1 MREMNSAER
10 IKRLLAVLPW
20 IESQN
25 GPYLEE
31 VAARFDY
38 PQRELIEDLENVV
51 FFVGVYPFT
60 PDCLIEVSIT
70 EERVWVRY
78 ADWFRQPMKLSK
90 KELTALR
97 AAGEALI
104 DFGGSLTNEIEDEL
118 GPLERALT
126 KLSVFEGGSE
136 NLLEIKLAT
145 PTKHLLDVQNSIKYK
160 TVLQIEYLAGS
171 RNEISSRKIEPEKIL
186 ANGGKWY
193 VQAYCKSSSAVK
205 TFRVDRIKDIT
216 TLDEIRESNS
226 VEYSTT
232 EDFFNLDNFPTAI
245 IEIPIGDKS
254 LIDGFPN
261 IEIEEVSEEKIRL
274 ICPVASEVWFKYL
287 LMVLGSGAEVLEMP
301 TGIENIFRSKAAEE
315 ILGIYNS

>member
-1 MREMNSAER
+1 MT
-10 IKRLLAVLPW
+10 W
-20 IESQN
+20 I
-25 GPYLEE
+25 
-31 VAARFDY
+31 
-38 PQRELIEDLENVV
+38 
-51 FFVGVYPFT
+51 
-60 PDCLIEVSIT
+60 
-70 EERVWVRY
+70 
-78 ADWFRQPMKLSK
+78 
-90 KELTALR
+90 
-97 AAGEALI
+97 
-104 DFGGSLTNEIEDEL
+104 
-118 GPLERALT
+118 PLERALT
-126 KLSVFEGGSE
+126 KLSAFEGASQ
-136 NLLEIKLAT
+136 NFLEIKLAN
-145 PTKHLLDVQNSIKYK
+145 PTKYLLEVQNSIKDK
-160 TVLQIEYLAGS
+160 TVIQIEYLAGS

-205 TFRVDRIKDIT
+205 TFRVDRIKDIK
-216 TLDEIRESNS
+216 TLDEIRENNS

-301 TGIENIFRSKAAEE
+301 TGIENTFRSKAAEE